1 VHKLGLHLS
10 TAAWLIQAPHAL
22 TAAEIN
28 SARQRAF
35 AVGLTIETKNGNP
48 SLSELENWA
57 TTVTILLALG
67 VLAMTVGLVRSETA
81 GDLRVL
87 TATGA
92 SSRIRRTITGATAG
106 ALGLLG
112 AVVGTSVAYLAAV
125 CYFRSQLGERLSHV
139 PVLDL
144 VLIVVGLPTAAAIG
158 GFLLAGR
165 EPSPI
170 AHQPLE

>member
-1 VHKLGLHLS
+1 MD
-10 TAAWLIQAPHAL
+10 
-22 TAAEIN
+22 
-28 SARQRAF
+28 
-35 AVGLTIETKNGNP
+35 
-48 SLSELENWA
+48 NWA
-57 TTVTILLALG
+57 TTAAILLALG

-92 SSRIRRTITGATAG
+92 GSRIRRTITGATAG

-125 CYFRSQLGERLSHV
+125 CYFRSQLDERLSHV

-144 VLIVVGLPTAAAIG
+144 VLIVVGFQRSVGSSSQVASRRPFPTSRSSSTTGPAYPAQ
-158 GFLLAGR
+158 R
-165 EPSPI
+165 PR
-170 AHQPLE
+170 